1 MKFSYFLFFLGSL
14 VLATT
19 DIYVSVSQ
27 DSIFVGD
34 KTQLT
39 VTAKNTTIESVEFP
53 ELDVDNENIT
63 LSLLSKNTN
72 SMKLSLQFW
81 KEGEHKFPSIK
92 LNITHTDSSS
102 EVYLTDVIEFKIS
115 QRAEGR
121 DETLRESKLNKTLR
135 LPFTIWQVFLISLV
149 LIMIILINLIFSKK
163 YHLNKELFTI
173 QNMNILS
180 KALNKLDSINLPN
193 EMTNRE
199 LEKFYIS
206 LCMNIKEYLEDTFF
220 FNATK
225 MTTDEILTHLEINNI
240 PHDELKILL
249 NEADLC
255 KFAKKQYGIT
265 KLLEVK
271 KAAKSVLTEL
281 DKENFNL
288 A

>member
-14 VLATT
+14 GLATT
-19 DIYVSVSQ
+19 NIYVEVSQ
-27 DSIFVGD
+27 DSIFVGN

-39 VTAKNTTIESVEFP
+39 VTAKNPTIESVEFP

-63 LSLLSKNTN
+63 LSLLSKNSK

-92 LNITHTDSSS
+92 LNINYTDSSS
-102 EVYLTDVIEFKIS
+102 EVCTTDVIEFKIL
-115 QRAEGR
+115 QRAE
-121 DETLRESKLNKTLR
+121 DTEETLRESKLNKTLS
-135 LPFTIWQVFLISLV
+135 LPFTIQQVFLISLV
-149 LIMIILINLIFSKK
+149 LIMIILISFIFSKK
-163 YHLNKELFTI
+163 QYLNKELFVI

-180 KALNKLDSINLPN
+180 KYLNKLDSINLPN
-193 EMTNRE
+193 EMSNRE
-199 LEKFYIS
+199 LERFYIH
-206 LCMNIKEYLEDTFF
+206 LCMIIKEYLEDIFF

-225 MTTDEILTHLEINNI
+225 MTTGEILTHLENNNI
-240 PHDELKILL
+240 PHYELKVLL

-255 KFAKKQYGIT
+255 KFAKKQYGVT

-271 KAAKSVLTEL
+271 KTAKSVLNEL